1 MKTYCQ
7 VSQCGFEKK
16 ARQCLC
22 VGGFWQKIIITTSKL
37 CVWIFMED
45 WGRGGKCEERQQ
57 REIFCHP
64 RSCVTTATCGLFCNY
79 AQFWRKI
86 PKIHHKIMHLI
97 LVIVASS
104 TAASLGDKGTDFVN
118 RLVFGS
124 YLVSL
129 LTRQEATQC
138 SSPARFCWRNSLLVY
153 ASPGTAGCAA
163 TEASCRVVKQHSLS
177 WTSRIEDKR
186 IKSLVSSV
194 WWALR

>member
-1 MKTYCQ
+1 MYKHVLVKENKEKNIWRKIKKHKEMKTYCQ
-7 VSQCGFEKK
+7 VSRCGFEKK

-86 PKIHHKIMHLI
+86 PKIHHKIMHLS

-104 TAASLGDKGTDFVN
+104 TAASLGAKSTDFVN
-118 RLVFGS
+118 RFCLWFLPCVTSYKAGS
-124 YLVSL
+124 NAMFLPS
-129 LTRQEATQC
+129 
-138 SSPARFCWRNSLLVY
+138 
-153 ASPGTAGCAA
+153 
-163 TEASCRVVKQHSLS
+163 
-177 WTSRIEDKR
+177 
-186 IKSLVSSV
+186 
-194 WWALR
+194 